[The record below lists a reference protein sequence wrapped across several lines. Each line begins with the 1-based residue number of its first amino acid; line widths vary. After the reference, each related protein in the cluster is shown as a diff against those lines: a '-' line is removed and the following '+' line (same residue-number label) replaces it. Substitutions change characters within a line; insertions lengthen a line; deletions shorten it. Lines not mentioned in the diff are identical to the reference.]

1 MAVEEHHPVSQQPQA
16 EAPTGAPAAAAP
28 VSPGQS
34 RSAERQTLLYQV
46 LRAVGGQFDPDAV
59 MHLAVRAIDEFSGWE
74 HICLAALDADGT
86 HWEIRAAGGALA
98 GQVGTAYRLNQGVI
112 GQVFT
117 TGQPFLLRDADVNE
131 DYEPGHAALSSEL
144 AVPIRHGG
152 RVTCVLNLESD
163 RPDAFDA
170 GDVLTAGLL
179 ADAIAL
185 ALDNARLYT
194 EARHEL
200 AERQR
205 AEEQLRASLQEKDV
219 LLKEVH
225 HRVKN
230 NLQVVSSLLSLQSRA
245 VHDPQILSALRD
257 SQGRVRT
264 MGLIHERL
272 YQSQDLSRVDF
283 AEYMRSLVIYLFNS
297 YGMEP
302 VRVSLDV
309 QVPAG
314 LTMGVDVAIPCGL
327 IVNELVSNAFKH
339 AFPGGRKGTLH
350 VELAPAGDG
359 TMRLLIADD
368 GVGLPEGFDVRD
380 TRSLGL
386 KLVAS
391 LTGELGGRLDVASG
405 PGTTFKIT
413 FPAQGGREDGTWKP

>member
-1 MAVEEHHPVSQQPQA
+1 MAAEEHSQQHL
-16 EAPTGAPAAAAP
+16 ETAAAP
-28 VSPGQS
+28 AGHPAGPVAPASPGQS
-34 RSAERQTLLYQV
+34 RSAERQILLYQV

-59 MHLAVRAIDEFSGWE
+59 MRLAVRAIDEFSGWE
-74 HICLAALDADGT
+74 HICLAALDAGGT

-144 AVPIRHGG
+144 AVPIKHGG

-163 RPDAFDA
+163 RADAFDA

-230 NLQVVSSLLSLQSRA
+230 NLQVVSSLLNLQSRA
-245 VHDPQILSALRD
+245 VHDPQVLSALRD

-272 YQSQDLSRVDF
+272 YQSQDLSKVDF

-302 VRVSLDV
+302 VRVSLVVD
-309 QVPAG
+309 VPAG

-339 AFPGGRKGTLH
+339 AFPGGRTGTLR
-350 VELAPAGDG
+350 VELAPTGDG
-359 TMRLLIADD
+359 NMRLLIADD
-368 GVGLPEGFDVRD
+368 GIGLPEGFDLHS
-380 TRSLGL
+380 TQSLGL

-391 LTGELGGRLDVASG
+391 LTSELGGHLEAASTG
-405 PGTTFKIT
+405 GAVFSIT
-413 FPAQGGREDGTWKP
+413 FPVQGVKEGGAWKP